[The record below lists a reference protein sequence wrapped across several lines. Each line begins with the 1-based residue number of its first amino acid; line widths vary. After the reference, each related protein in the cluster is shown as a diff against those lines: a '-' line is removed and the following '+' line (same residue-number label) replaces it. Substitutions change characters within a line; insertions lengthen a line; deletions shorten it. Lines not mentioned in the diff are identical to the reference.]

1 VISIES
7 SRDGLLTGAA
17 GIEDG
22 TLGVPDVA

>member
-17 GIEDG
+17 GIEHG
-22 TLGVPDVA
+22 TLGAPEVV